1 MSEPTHKQVQSLL
14 LKGAA
19 PDDVMDI
26 LGITPTAYSNAV
38 ARITKL
44 TVDAAYAN
52 EVLKIELA
60 RLDVLQGSYWD
71 AAVQGGYDA
80 LKAVLEIMKRRA
92 QYLGLDAPAQTN
104 QSASSFV
111 DVLASLSSH
120 PAARIVSAPPEEPPS
135 NGQLN

>member
-1 MSEPTHKQVQSLL
+1 MPEPTHRQVQNLL

-26 LGITPTAYSNAV
+26 LGITPTVYSNAV
-38 ARITKL
+38 ARITRL
-44 TVDAAYAN
+44 TVDAAYAG

-60 RLDVLQGSYWD
+60 RLDTLQQSYWD

-92 QYLGLDAPAQTN
+92 MYLGLDAPAQAN

-120 PAARIVSAPPEEPPS
+120 PAARAIPTLEGEPQHDRI
-135 NGQLN
+135 N